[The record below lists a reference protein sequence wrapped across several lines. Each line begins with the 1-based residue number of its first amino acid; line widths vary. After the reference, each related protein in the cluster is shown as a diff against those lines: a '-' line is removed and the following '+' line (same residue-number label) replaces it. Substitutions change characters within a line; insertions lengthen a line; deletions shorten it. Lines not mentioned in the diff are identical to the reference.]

1 MSKTDESLEKYMED
15 ISHIRSLLE
24 QNQERPVIRPWAF
37 YAGGLIVIAAGIQ
50 SRREGKR
57 FHG

>member
-1 MSKTDESLEKYMED
+1 MSKTDESVDKYMED

-37 YAGGLIVIAAGIQ
+37 YVWGMIVIAAGIQ
-50 SRREGKR
+50 SRREGKS